1 MEKFPCI
8 VDLDH
13 REFKRVLENLFDN
26 TVKYRTAAHSDV
38 LLSFRRTSDC
48 RYVEFIYQDDG
59 PGVPEE
65 SLEAIFDSFYR
76 VDDSRNQS
84 EKGSG
89 LGLAVV
95 KEIIRGHHGTI
106 RAENKGSLAII
117 ICLPL
122 AEEDKK
128 TL

>member
-1 MEKFPCI
+1 M
-8 VDLDH
+8 
-13 REFKRVLENLFDN
+13 ENLFDN
-26 TVKYRTAAHSDV
+26 TVKYRTVPHSDV
-38 LLSFRRTSDC
+38 LLSFKRMPDG
-48 RYVEFIYQDDG
+48 RYIEFIYQDDG

-65 SLEAIFDSFYR
+65 SLEMIFDSFYR

-95 KEIIRGHHGTI
+95 KEIILGHHGTI
-106 RAENKGSLAII
+106 RAENRGGLAII

-122 AEEDKK
+122 TKEDEE
-128 TL
+128 TLQ

>member
-1 MEKFPCI
+1 
-8 VDLDH
+8 
-13 REFKRVLENLFDN
+13 
-26 TVKYRTAAHSDV
+26 AAHSDV

-95 KEIIRGHHGTI
+95 KEIIWGHHGTI
-106 RAENKGSLAII
+106 REENKGRLEII
-117 ICLPL
+117 SSQTLD
-122 AEEDKK
+122 EEDKK